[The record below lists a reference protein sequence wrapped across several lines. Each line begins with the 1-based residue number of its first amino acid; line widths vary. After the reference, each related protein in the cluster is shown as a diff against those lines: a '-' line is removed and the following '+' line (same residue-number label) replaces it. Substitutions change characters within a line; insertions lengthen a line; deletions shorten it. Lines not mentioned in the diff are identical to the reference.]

1 MAYSRS
7 AGADHDQEADGQV
20 RTDEVEAL
28 LGDLAA
34 RFAAIDPDLRRTM
47 LPPRRTLELAVSDLG
62 VRYHTTLLNGELQ
75 ALSEGA
81 LDRPD
86 VRVTTDSDDLA
97 GLADGTLRLGEAYAT
112 GRIRVEAS
120 MMDLLRLRVV
130 M

>member
-1 MAYSRS
+1 M
-7 AGADHDQEADGQV
+7 

-28 LGDLAA
+28 LGELAE

-47 LPPRRTLELAVSDLG
+47 LPTRRTLELAVSDLG
-62 VRYHTTLLNGELQ
+62 VRYHATLLHGELQ
-75 ALSEGA
+75 ALTQGA

-86 VRVTTDSDDLA
+86 VRVTVDSADLA
-97 GLADGTLRLGEAYAT
+97 SLADGTLRLGEAYAG

>member
-1 MAYSRS
+1 MAYSRT
-7 AGADHDQEADGQV
+7 AGVDHAQEADGQV
-20 RTDEVEAL
+20 RTDEVETL
-28 LGDLAA
+28 LGELAE

-62 VRYHTTLLNGELQ
+62 VRYHTTLVQGELQ
-75 ALSEGA
+75 PLAQGP

-97 GLADGTLRLGEAYAT
+97 ELADGRLRLGEAYAT